1 MRYRVE
7 YTERAARLRD
17 FLPADDRRR
26 LLRLVRKVAE
36 DPYGPGTGLRYTND
50 ELTRASREDS
60 AMVEFIVIP
69 SRRVVYVLE
78 ADIYDAPRGY
88 NVI

>member
-1 MRYRVE
+1 
-7 YTERAARLRD
+7 
-17 FLPADDRRR
+17 
-26 LLRLVRKVAE
+26 
-36 DPYGPGTGLRYTND
+36 
-50 ELTRASREDS
+50 
-60 AMVEFIVIP
+60 MVEFIVIP